1 MEKLFAFWETWFIPH
16 VAQFQQNVYLTAIRD
31 SFYTII
37 PFLVLAS
44 FMNLVGKVFLD
55 PAGIL
60 LGESGLDVHDETIL
74 EVFQFTRVAF
84 VVGNGITSIFLTVV
98 LSMKIANI
106 LGADKGLSAFCSLG
120 CILFISI
127 ISVDGKMPENYF
139 AEYGCFSAFFTS
151 FIVVHTFAWLSKKDQ
166 LRIKVPDN
174 MPETL
179 SHNISLMPAALLTE
193 LIFLVV
199 VIIGLFLYPS
209 PEDFSQTIFQ
219 NPSFVLFY
227 QGFVWILW
235 WIGIP
240 GYGLTSIIQQNA
252 YVPAQISNQLGD
264 SAYIFTSSFFEAS
277 TIHVMGLIIAIIVFS
292 QNEQW
297 RSVSRFGFTAMIFNI
312 PEVFIFSLP
321 VVLNPVFLVPYLLA
335 PIANVLI
342 GYFAISWQIVPIFQ
356 ESLSASMP
364 LIISA
369 TISTQSIMGGVLQ
382 IVWLVMDIF
391 IYAPFVI
398 VSNTIAVMNSEK
410 EVALNE

>member
-1 MEKLFAFWETWFIPH
+1 MEKLFTFWETWFIPH
-16 VAQFQQNVYLTAIRD
+16 VAQFQRSAYLTAIRD
-31 SFYTII
+31 SFCTIL

-44 FMNLVGKVFLD
+44 ILNLLGKVILD
-55 PAGIL
+55 PTGIM
-60 LGESGLDVHDETIL
+60 LGDRGLDLQNENLLFFLQIM
-74 EVFQFTRVAF
+74 RVGF
-84 VVGNGITSIFLTVV
+84 LVGNGITSTLLTVV
-98 LSMKIANI
+98 LSLRIAKI
-106 LGADKGLSAFCSLG
+106 LGADENISAFCSLG
-120 CILFISI
+120 CIIAISI
-127 ISVDGKMPENYF
+127 ISINGEMPEDYF
-139 AEYGCFSAFFTS
+139 AKYGCFSAFFTS
-151 FIVVHTFAWLSKKDQ
+151 FIVVHTFAWLSKKDK
-166 LRIKVPDN
+166 LIVNVPAEI
-174 MPETL
+174 PKTL
-179 SHNISLMPAALLTE
+179 SHNISMMIPVLLTLLVFFFAV
-193 LIFLVV
+193 LIAKL
-199 VIIGLFLYPS
+199 LYPS
-209 PEDFSQTIFQ
+209 PESFSPAIFQ

-264 SAYIFTSSFFEAS
+264 TAYIFTSSFFEAS

-321 VVLNPVFLVPYLLA
+321 VVLNPIFLLPYLLA
-335 PIANVLI
+335 PMANVLV

-364 LIISA
+364 LVISA

-398 VSNTIAVMNSEK
+398 VSNSVAFMKK
-410 EVALNE
+410 EVETA